1 MPDHAVAAAYDAV
14 AELYTDV
21 TRDQVGTDRYGRALF
36 GAFAEQVSGPVLDAG
51 CGPGRITAHLRDL
64 GLAVTGLDL
73 SERLIETARSEYPGI
88 RFDLGDLS
96 ALPHADATLGGIVSW
111 YSFIHIEP
119 ERLPEVFAEFA
130 RALAPGGK
138 LLLGC
143 FAEEPGAQP
152 APFDHRV
159 ILAYRWAPDR
169 LAALLAAAGLTA
181 TAWLVREPY
190 PGERFRQLILLAERA
205 GPDLPDVSARAVRVS
220 DPGT

>member
-21 TRDQVGTDRYGRALF
+21 TRDQVATDPYGRALF
-36 GAFAEQVSGPVLDAG
+36 SAFAEQVRGQVLDAG

-64 GLAVTGLDL
+64 GVEIAGLDL
-73 SERLIETARSEYPGI
+73 SKRLIETARSEYPGLS
-88 RFDLGDLS
+88 FDVGDLT
-96 ALPHADATLGGIVSW
+96 ALPHADGTLGGIVSW

-119 ERLPEVFAEFA
+119 SRLPAVFAEFA

-138 LLLGC
+138 LLLGW

-159 ILAYRWAPDR
+159 IRAHRWAPDR

-190 PGERFRQLILLAERA
+190 PGERFRQAILLAERA
-205 GPDLPDVSARAVRVS
+205 ETDVSARAARVS
-220 DPGT
+220 DPST